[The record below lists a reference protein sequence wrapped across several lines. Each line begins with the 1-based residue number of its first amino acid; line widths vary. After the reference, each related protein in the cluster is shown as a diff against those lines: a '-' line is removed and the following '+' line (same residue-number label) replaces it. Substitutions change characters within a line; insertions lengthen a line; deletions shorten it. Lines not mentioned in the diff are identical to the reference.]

1 MPVGIE
7 FKLIGAAGPKET
19 ASSSAG
25 LAMSVNSEYWI
36 GDVFGAAGFLILLGF
51 IFGGMYF
58 FVVQR
63 EKAYVL
69 LGLEKEKT
77 EALLRRI
84 EKDLSQAATITI
96 SSPST
101 PTGWAW
107 SGDPASLRPSA
118 RRASSWACSPAWLS
132 NPGLS
137 ASRRATPPSCS
148 RTEFRRRGTGTGR
161 IIPKKDFAIW
171 SQAVETFRPPVSAGR
186 SSRMSIPSPR
196 PGSHATRSP
205 SWS

>member
-7 FKLIGAAGPKET
+7 FKFIGAAGPKET
-19 ASSSAG
+19 ASSSPG
-25 LAMSVNSEYWI
+25 LTMSVNSEYWI

-107 SGDPASLRPSA
+107 SG
-118 RRASSWACSPAWLS
+118 
-132 NPGLS
+132 
-137 ASRRATPPSCS
+137 
-148 RTEFRRRGTGTGR
+148 TGTGR

-171 SQAVETFRPPVSAGR
+171 SQAVETSRPPVSAGR

-196 PGSHATRSP
+196 PGSHATISP

>member
-1 MPVGIE
+1 M
-7 FKLIGAAGPKET
+7 
-19 ASSSAG
+19 ASNSNLLGRPARRRRPAPPPG
-25 LAMSVNSEYWI
+25 LTMSVNSEYWI

-84 EKDLSQAATITI
+84 EKDLRQAATITI

-118 RRASSWACSPAWLS
+118 RRASPWACSPARLS

-171 SQAVETFRPPVSAGR
+171 SQAVETSRPQVSAGR

-196 PGSHATRSP
+196 PGSHATISP